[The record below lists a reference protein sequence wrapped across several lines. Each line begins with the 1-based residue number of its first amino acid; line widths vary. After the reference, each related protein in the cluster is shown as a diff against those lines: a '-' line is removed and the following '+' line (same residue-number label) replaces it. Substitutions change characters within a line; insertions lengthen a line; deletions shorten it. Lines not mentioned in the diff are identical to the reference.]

1 MDKKLLCLLL
11 LAAAFIGQAQTAQA
25 ATVSKMPGTK
35 NMGIYAKVTKKGAS
49 KKVTTTKYF
58 KYSKIQSTA
67 SKKTKK
73 GTYAYIYANGRP
85 LGWVSEKWFVRNKIS
100 AAKQIYLVEDDNRFN
115 YKDAISYVT
124 DAHGTMVNPANG
136 AVKASLSGNKL
147 TFTYGKAKTTVEL
160 VKTANP
166 NRNLK
171 PAVSAKKGP
180 KEVVSTRK
188 HSGSSKNWNAA
199 HRYGTETSG
208 NRWTSGGLT
217 LVTQLWEPRNLS
229 LETNDWQQVGP
240 VMEGL
245 AVNGGWA
252 YSSWYWSAA
261 ASDQLKGNIVAFN
274 MKKLNKYQ
282 AQYLSPRS
290 YLYKKLSFGKFKSYS
305 QNVKVSPYMRLG
317 HGQSLGASSKYIY
330 ALANENKL
338 PGGASNG
345 FYSEEILQLKK
356 SDLTIN
362 KVWSIRVDVGSSG
375 RYFYNAAFA
384 GDNTMYGVFHN
395 AAFGRYEFWRLNL
408 VNNRW
413 QVSQVTATQSH
424 FVKQQAGSSP
434 VQGFSVSGSNMYLA
448 FNNLIFKLQTDGT
461 YQKTWKHVSN
471 REIEGLASDGSQLY
485 AQLAQRGEILSGR
498 W

>member
-1 MDKKLLCLLL
+1 MKLLCLLL

-25 ATVSKMPGTK
+25 ATVSKMPGAK
-35 NMGIYAKVTKKGAS
+35 KMGIYAKVTKKGAS

-73 GTYAYIYANGRP
+73 GTYGYIYANGRP

-124 DAHGTMVNPANG
+124 DAHGTMVDPANG

-208 NRWTSGGLT
+208 NRW
-217 LVTQLWEPRNLS
+217 P
-229 LETNDWQQVGP
+229 
-240 VMEGL
+240 
-245 AVNGGWA
+245 
-252 YSSWYWSAA
+252 AA
-261 ASDQLKGNIVAFN
+261 A
-274 MKKLNKYQ
+274 
-282 AQYLSPRS
+282 
-290 YLYKKLSFGKFKSYS
+290 
-305 QNVKVSPYMRLG
+305 
-317 HGQSLGASSKYIY
+317 
-330 ALANENKL
+330 
-338 PGGASNG
+338 
-345 FYSEEILQLKK
+345 
-356 SDLTIN
+356 
-362 KVWSIRVDVGSSG
+362 
-375 RYFYNAAFA
+375 
-384 GDNTMYGVFHN
+384 
-395 AAFGRYEFWRLNL
+395 
-408 VNNRW
+408 
-413 QVSQVTATQSH
+413 
-424 FVKQQAGSSP
+424 
-434 VQGFSVSGSNMYLA
+434 
-448 FNNLIFKLQTDGT
+448 
-461 YQKTWKHVSN
+461 
-471 REIEGLASDGSQLY
+471 
-485 AQLAQRGEILSGR
+485 
-498 W
+498 